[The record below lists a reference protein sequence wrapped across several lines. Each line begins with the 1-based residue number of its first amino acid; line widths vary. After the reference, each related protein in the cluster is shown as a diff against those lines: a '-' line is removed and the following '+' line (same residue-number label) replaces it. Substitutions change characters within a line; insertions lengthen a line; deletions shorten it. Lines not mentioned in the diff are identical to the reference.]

1 MNGVRDELLEGV
13 LHGAI
18 FPALADLPPK
28 FYTPEALQL
37 QLAIGLQE
45 SKLKDRVQIVNGG
58 GRGPARGLW
67 QFEQGGGVAGVL
79 KHPATA
85 TLAAEACKR
94 HGVPATPAAVWAA
107 LETNDVLAAT
117 FARLLLWTDAK
128 PLPAPN
134 DTQGGWAYYER
145 NWRPGKPHPAT
156 WPTHWVR
163 CRRFVFGR

>member
-1 MNGVRDELLEGV
+1 MNGIRDELLDSV

-45 SKLKDRVQIVNGG
+45 SKFVHRWQVLNGG
-58 GRGPARGLW
+58 RKGPARSLW
-67 QFEQGGGVAGVL
+67 QFENGGVKGVL
-79 KHPATA
+79 QHDASKK
-85 TLAAEACKR
+85 LAAEACAR
-94 HGVPATPAAVWAA
+94 HGVAVTPEAVWAA
-107 LETNDVLAAT
+107 IETNDVLAAT
-117 FARLLLWTDAK
+117 FARLLLWTDPR
-128 PLPAPN
+128 PLPGLN
-134 DTQGGWAYYER
+134 DTEGGWAYYER

-163 CRRFVFGR
+163 CRRFVFGS

>member
-1 MNGVRDELLEGV
+1 MMIRDELLEGV

-45 SKLKDRVQIVNGG
+45 SKLKDRWQVLNGG
-58 GRGPARGLW
+58 RKGPARGLW

-79 KHPATA
+79 KHTATA
-85 TLAAEACKR
+85 KLAAEACAR
-94 HGVPATPAAVWAA
+94 HGVKATAASAWAA

-156 WPTHWVR
+156 WPMHWIR
-163 CRRFVFGR
+163 CRRFVFGS